1 MGVSGKKAHFIS
13 MKHGSH
19 DVDIT
24 TLDDDCAV
32 ALGTTKIIKPNLANV
47 FYLPYVSEDTL
58 ANGTDIYSPWKHTD
72 KTIDT
77 TWTEDDIRSDILLLH
92 PVITGPMSFHVKAN
106 IHCAQRRLYKG
117 GSWSWVRAQIRWK
130 PQNAKDCDAGR
141 ARNYDSVLAKNWTV
155 VYDKQYNNNTDGE
168 LMPMEATFT
177 LQAGKYDIL
186 ACVFVHTSNGDG
198 SRTLYD
204 WYETGCYPNG
214 FTGNGDTGGRV
225 YKGTT
230 VGVIPY

>member
-1 MGVSGKKAHFIS
+1 MGASDKKAHVIS
-13 MKHGSH
+13 ANYGSH
-19 DVDIT
+19 DIDLT
-24 TLDDDCAV
+24 TLDNDCAV
-32 ALGTTKIIKPNLANV
+32 ASGTAKVIKPDLANV
-47 FYLPYVSEDTL
+47 FFVPYVSGDIL
-58 ANGTDIYSPWKHTD
+58 SNGSDIYQPWTHTD

-77 TWTEDDIRSDILLLH
+77 TWTEDDIRSDILLMH

-130 PQNAKDCDAGR
+130 PQSLPDVDVGR
-141 ARNYDSVLAKNWTV
+141 ARNYDRVLAKNWNV

-214 FTGNGDTGGRV
+214 FSGEDSGGRILKGDT
-225 YKGTT
+225 TS
-230 VGVIPY
+230 VIPC

>member
-1 MGVSGKKAHFIS
+1 MGASGKKAHFIS
-13 MKHGSH
+13 AKHGSH
-19 DVDIT
+19 DVDIA
-24 TLDDDCAV
+24 TLDDDCAI
-32 ALGTTKIIKPNLANV
+32 AIGTTKVTKPELANV
-47 FYLPYVSEDTL
+47 FYMPYV
-58 ANGTDIYSPWKHTD
+58 NGDILTKGNDIYQPWTHTD

-77 TWTEDDIRSDILLLH
+77 TWTEDDIRSDILLMH

-130 PQNAKDCDAGR
+130 PQSTPDLDAGR
-141 ARNYDSVLAKNWTV
+141 ARNYDRVLAKNWNV

-204 WYETGCYPNG
+204 WYETGCFPNG
-214 FTGNGDTGGRV
+214 FSGEDSGGRILKGDT
-225 YKGTT
+225 TS
-230 VGVIPY
+230 VIPC